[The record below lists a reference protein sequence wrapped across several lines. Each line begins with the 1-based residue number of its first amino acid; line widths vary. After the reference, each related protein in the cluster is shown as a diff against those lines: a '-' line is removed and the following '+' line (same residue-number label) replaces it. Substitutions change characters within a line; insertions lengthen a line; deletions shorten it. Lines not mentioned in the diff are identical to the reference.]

1 MLLWAGAS
9 HASGGAPV
17 VLVWGD
23 SLSAAYGIPLESGWV
38 QLLQKRLR
46 EKGYPHRVV
55 NGSISGETTSGGLER
70 LPAALKR
77 HRPAVVIVEL
87 GGNDGLRGLPL
98 KQLRS
103 NLEALVRQS
112 RAAGAQVLV
121 TEMMIP
127 PNYGAT
133 YTEGFQRTFR
143 EVAEGHRARLVPFI
157 LGPIATD
164 PKWFQEDGIH
174 PTIAAQ
180 PRMLD
185 VVWPVLEGA
194 LKPQTGASSPAAAA
208 RSSRP
213 APSAGP
219 SSSRPSA
226 PG

>member
-1 MLLWAGAS
+1 MLLWAGSAR
-9 HASGGAPV
+9 ADGAPV

-23 SLSAAYGIPLESGWV
+23 SLSAAYGIPLASGWV
-38 QLLQKRLR
+38 QLLQQRLR

-55 NGSISGETTSGGLER
+55 NGSVSGETTAGGLER
-70 LPAALKR
+70 LPAALKQ
-77 HRPAVVIVEL
+77 HRPAVVIIEL

-98 KQLRS
+98 KQLRA
-103 NLEALVRQS
+103 NLASLVRQS

-121 TEMMIP
+121 AEMMIP

-133 YTEGFQRTFR
+133 YTQGFHQAFADVARR
-143 EVAEGHRARLVPFI
+143 ERARLVPFI

-174 PTIAAQ
+174 PTIEAQ

-194 LKPQTGASSPAAAA
+194 LKPQAGASSPAAAA

-213 APSAGP
+213 ARSAAP